1 LADAEAELAQATEF
15 SDLQGETVGGL
26 PNPLYHDLKLRLVEQ
41 NSKIGSL
48 EEKRK
53 SLHQD
58 AERLNSF
65 AAEIPMIEA
74 QLQQLDRDYSVIK
87 RKHDEL
93 LNRRESARLSRER
106 EKSSEEVLYRLIE
119 PPTVPTQPTGPNR
132 PLLISMVLALGI
144 GAGIAF
150 VVILELINSTF
161 TGVKDL
167 RQRIGLPVYGRVLE
181 VRGFNSTARLSADY
195 FALFLFLASLL
206 SVYVTLLAFTSH
218 VGYLSLTQDL
228 TPPDLVIT
236 TLDHFQSKLPRNL
249 L

>member
-1 LADAEAELAQATEF
+1 
-15 SDLQGETVGGL
+15 
-26 PNPLYHDLKLRLVEQ
+26 
-41 NSKIGSL
+41 
-48 EEKRK
+48 
-53 SLHQD
+53 
-58 AERLNSF
+58 
-65 AAEIPMIEA
+65 
-74 QLQQLDRDYSVIK
+74 
-87 RKHDEL
+87 
-93 LNRRESARLSRER
+93 
-106 EKSSEEVLYRLIE
+106 
-119 PPTVPTQPTGPNR
+119 
-132 PLLISMVLALGI
+132 MVLALGI